1 MTRSDVIRF
10 ALHGETGLPVDTG
23 VPIAPYTTLKIG
35 GPADFFMKAPNGES
49 LGRILTTAEN
59 LALPVLVLGGGS
71 NVVVSDRGFRGL
83 AIKVETP
90 TNLRNRGTV
99 IYEDGQEVLI
109 EVEPGCQ
116 FARWVSEYRA
126 AGPGSQPNGAAALYS
141 ETHRANSRVN

>member
-35 GPADFFMKAPNGES
+35 GPADFFMRAPNGES
-49 LGRILTTAEN
+49 LGRLLTTAEN

-90 TNLRNRGTV
+90 NYLRNRGTV

-109 EVEPGCQ
+109 QVEPGCQ
-116 FARWVSEYRA
+116 TAGIARWTAHLGLS
-126 AGPGSQPNGAAALYS
+126 GLDC
-141 ETHRANSRVN
+141 